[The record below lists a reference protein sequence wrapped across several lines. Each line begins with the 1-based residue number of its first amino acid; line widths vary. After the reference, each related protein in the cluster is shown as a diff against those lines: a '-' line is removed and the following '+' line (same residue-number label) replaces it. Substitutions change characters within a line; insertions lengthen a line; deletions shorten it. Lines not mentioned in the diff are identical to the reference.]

1 MHTNWNLR
9 PELASV
15 CRFVAARRAGS
26 RILSGP
32 TSPRPDRP
40 VDGILAEL
48 AAIRGLG

>member
-15 CRFVAARRAGS
+15 CRFLATRRAGS
-26 RILSGP
+26 RVRTAP
-32 TSPRPDRP
+32 FSPRPDLP
-40 VDGILAEL
+40 HDGILAEL